1 EPFVTY
7 GRLGDELQYQ
17 LGIRRIFPTHVG
29 HVAGAMMKK
38 IQNIDPRA
46 PLINALI
53 TRGDGLP
60 GGGVGAFFAEKYA
73 KPRYEKWTSL
83 PKTTRLELVK
93 RERDSILRYP
103 LWKTIYTQLF
113 GVPITVLR
121 PRQGTEVDG
130 KSNGTCAESPEHRKL
145 KEWVARNPQRIG
157 LPTQFGK

>member
-1 EPFVTY
+1 
-7 GRLGDELQYQ
+7 
-17 LGIRRIFPTHVG
+17 
-29 HVAGAMMKK
+29 
-38 IQNIDPRA
+38 
-46 PLINALI
+46 
-53 TRGDGLP
+53 
-60 GGGVGAFFAEKYA
+60 GVGAFFAEKYA

-93 RERDSILRYP
+93 RERDSILRYQ

-157 LPTQFGK
+157 LPTQFGKGKTEVCLPSGDEVDVLFEYGMRFATVEVKSCRS